1 MRKCPTREDF
11 GGEFEGRVTSE
22 GHGEARRFTPGGRG
36 SLCWVSVVPIARR
49 IEALEPFECHS
60 ASGPSA
66 DRHPKY
72 LIDFTTTG
80 SMLGAYSQARA
91 GS

>member
-1 MRKCPTREDF
+1 M
-11 GGEFEGRVTSE
+11 TSE
-22 GHGEARRFTPGGRG
+22 GHGETRRFTPGGRG
-36 SLCWVSVVPIARR
+36 SLRWVSAVPIARH

-80 SMLGAYSQARA
+80 SMLGAYSQSDASNRFRSSF
-91 GS
+91 GSFTS